1 MTEERSDQ
9 KPLMTV
15 KVGSVE
21 GACWEREF
29 EKNGEK
35 RVFKT
40 FSFQQSRRDPQS
52 KEWQN
57 YKSFTLATL
66 GSLLLAIILI
76 AVKELLSRKDSDEV
90 PLEDDIPV

>member
-1 MTEERSDQ
+1 MTEEKTDQ
-9 KPLMTV
+9 KPLTTV

-29 EKNGEK
+29 EKNGVK
-35 RVFKT
+35 RFFKT
-40 FSFQQSRRDPQS
+40 FSFQQSRRDPQT

-66 GSLLLAIILI
+66 GNLLLAIILI
-76 AVKELLSRKDSDEV
+76 AVKELLTRKDFEEA